1 MSGSER
7 STLEV
12 TVTFEGQPAGHTFSL
27 SGTQQEVAGYKEQ
40 LGLTN
45 VPLIG
50 RSDAATPRL
59 SPPVTDVKPKRSAF
73 EQQKSDEFFVKLF
86 FGFFSLAFGAFI
98 LHGIYV
104 FFITYWMW
112 ILPVTVLLALFVWC
126 VVFPLLA
133 KYWRGEL
140 W

>member
-1 MSGSER
+1 MRGSDR

-12 TVTFEGQPAGHTFSL
+12 TVTFEGQPAVHTFSL

-59 SPPVTDVKPKRSAF
+59 SPPVTDVRPKTSTN
-73 EQQKSDEFFVKLF
+73 EQRQDEEFIWWLVLGVLVLICGLFVLY
-86 FGFFSLAFGAFI
+86 GV
-98 LHGIYV
+98 YV
-104 FFITYWMW
+104 FVTTYWMW
-112 ILPVTVLLALFVWC
+112 ILGAALFVWF
-126 VVFPLLA
+126 VVLPLLA
-133 KYWRGEL
+133 KYWRGEF
-140 W
+140 